1 MTHPLL
7 ISSEQ
12 TVPGETYHELP
23 SARECNSFSAR
34 RFLATL
40 VGLIAFTVSPDAHA
54 AKFLDGAY
62 GSKEGCIYAKT
73 GDSSGADDFLLL
85 TDERVTTS
93 VSVCDFKGAATKTS
107 TGFTI
112 KAECDAE
119 GEKGPVE
126 TATITKSAK
135 GYTVSFPDGTKLGPM
150 PKCH

>member
-7 ISSEQ
+7 ISFKQ
-12 TVPGETYHELP
+12 TDPGRKYHRLSTSRKCNGI
-23 SARECNSFSAR
+23 SARLSRA
-34 RFLATL
+34 AL
-40 VGLIAFTVSPDAHA
+40 VGLIMIAFSPVAQA

-62 GSKEGCIYAKT
+62 GSKDGCIYAKT

-93 VSVCDFKGAATKTS
+93 VSVCDFKGAATKTAN
-107 TGFTI
+107 GFTI

-119 GEKGPVE
+119 GEKSPSE

-135 GYTVSFPDGTKLGPM
+135 GYTVSFADGTKLGPM